1 MGLSSSKGHRK
12 VTKVTPV
19 ACKEGKLTTQGSV
32 AVYNFQSPLRQMSPN
47 IFASPTGR
55 NPVMEG
61 QLPPLREARHGRY
74 PTVPQTAACDLSTE
88 GREASIIKQH
98 PPRRLQLSSVLRS
111 RFFNS
116 GINNH
121 KSYLHPYLVRKLEPF
136 ILAKDVPP
144 DKYSSLQS
152 GSATCKAKKE
162 LERGRQA
169 AIHPNGRRQYLLQ
182 MKMLEIRKE
191 EELRRRLREEARLRK
206 LQTRDLDMRRAV
218 GHMQGNNS
226 SEDEDLLAQ
235 DLHKTFK
242 RNQGDRWDGELFKEP
257 GPSDAH
263 LSQRGKV
270 EAWLLKQQARR
281 DSSSDASSSD
291 SDNWKYPCR
300 RPALVRTKT
309 ERITLFDEFFDKEF

>member
-191 EELRRRLREEARLRK
+191 GCHRHLINSLVMKHRTRK
-206 LQTRDLDMRRAV
+206 AFDLIQSIHLMFLQQQKNEYTFEWSCFLKKKMSWYV
-218 GHMQGNNS
+218 
-226 SEDEDLLAQ
+226 EK
-235 DLHKTFK
+235 LHVRKQS
-242 RNQGDRWDGELFKEP
+242 RSVE
-257 GPSDAH
+257 
-263 LSQRGKV
+263 SQ
-270 EAWLLKQQARR
+270 LQQSQKA
-281 DSSSDASSSD
+281 D
-291 SDNWKYPCR
+291 
-300 RPALVRTKT
+300 
-309 ERITLFDEFFDKEF
+309 

>member
-98 PPRRLQLSSVLRS
+98 PPRRLQ
-111 RFFNS
+111 
-116 GINNH
+116 
-121 KSYLHPYLVRKLEPF
+121 KLEPF